1 MRQHHMVRRPGGVPK
16 PCGGAA
22 QQRRVPFVKK
32 MKEKECIAMLLAG
45 GQGSRLGALTKT
57 IAKPAVSFGGKYR
70 IIDFSLSNCANSN
83 IDTVGVLTQYRP
95 YLLNTYIGTGS
106 AWGLD
111 SSTGGVAILPPYA
124 TESGGRWYEGTAD
137 AIFRN
142 LDYIRLYRPK
152 YVLILSGDHLYRMDY
167 RKMLKRHIEKEAD
180 LTISVMKVP
189 MEEASRFGIMTAQED
204 GRIVKFSEKPKE
216 PDSDLASM
224 GIYIFS
230 TDVLEAALVQ
240 DSTDP
245 TSEHDFGKN
254 IIPKLL
260 AEGKNL
266 FTYEFSGFWKDVG
279 TIPAF
284 HETSM
289 DLLEPEPPFDLAD
302 EEFPIFSNENIS
314 PPQYIG
320 PDAAVENSFIGNGSQ
335 IFGKVVHSV
344 ISVDSFVGKGAV
356 VTDSVLLP
364 GAIVR
369 ENAIVTRAILGENT
383 EVKAGGIFGNAE
395 GEIVVTGDDS
405 VVE

>member
-1 MRQHHMVRRPGGVPK
+1 M
-16 PCGGAA
+16 
-22 QQRRVPFVKK
+22 KK

-57 IAKPAVSFGGKYR
+57 IAKPAVSCGGKYR

-95 YLLNTYIGTGS
+95 YLLNSYIGTGS

-111 SSTGGVAILPPYA
+111 ASSGGVAILPPYA
-124 TESGGRWYEGTAD
+124 TETGGRWYEGTAD

-142 LDYIRLYRPK
+142 LDYIRLYHPK

-167 RKMLKRHIEKEAD
+167 QKMLHRHIEKEAD

-189 MEEASRFGIMTAQED
+189 MEEASRFGIMTAEED
-204 GRIVKFSEKPKE
+204 GRIVKFAEKPKE

-230 TDVLEAALVQ
+230 ADVLEKALTE
-240 DSTDP
+240 DSTDEE
-245 TSEHDFGKN
+245 SDHDFGKN

-260 AEGKNL
+260 REGKRL

-279 TIPAF
+279 TIPSF

-289 DLLEPEPPFDLAD
+289 DLLEAEPKFDLAD
-302 EEFPIFSNENIS
+302 EEFPIFSNENLS

-320 PDAAVENSFIGNGSQ
+320 PDAAVENCFIGNGSQ
-335 IFGKVVHSV
+335 ILGTVIHSV
-344 ISVDSFVGKGAV
+344 ISVDSFVGAGAV
-356 VTDSVLLP
+356 VKDSVLLP
-364 GAIVR
+364 GATVR
-369 ENAIVTRAILGENT
+369 EGAVVTRAILGENT
-383 EVKAGGIFGNAE
+383 LVKPGVIFGTAD

>member
-1 MRQHHMVRRPGGVPK
+1 M
-16 PCGGAA
+16 
-22 QQRRVPFVKK
+22 KK

-95 YLLNTYIGTGS
+95 YQLNTYIGTGS

-111 SSTGGVAILPPYA
+111 TSSGGVAILPPYA

-142 LDYIRLYRPK
+142 LDYIRLYHPK

-167 RKMLKRHIEKEAD
+167 QKMLQRHIEKEAD
-180 LTISVMKVP
+180 LTISVMQVP
-189 MEEASRFGIMTAQED
+189 IEEASRFGIMTAEED

-216 PDSDLASM
+216 PDSNLASM

-230 TDVLEAALVQ
+230 ADVLEEALIA
-240 DSTDP
+240 DSTDEL
-245 TSEHDFGKN
+245 SEHDFGKN

-260 AEGKNL
+260 AEGKRL

-279 TIPAF
+279 TIPSF

-289 DLLEPEPPFDLAD
+289 ELLEPVPAFDLAD
-302 EEFPIFSNENIS
+302 EEFPIFSNENLS

-320 PDAAVENSFIGNGSQ
+320 PDASVENCFIGNGSQ
-335 IFGKVVHSV
+335 ILGSVVHSV
-344 ISVDSFVGKGAV
+344 ISVDSYVGKGAV
-356 VTDSVLLP
+356 VKDSVLLP
-364 GAIVR
+364 GATVR
-369 ENAIVTRAILGENT
+369 DGAVVTRAILGENT
-383 EVKAGGIFGNAE
+383 LVKEGVIFGNE
-395 GEIVVTGDDS
+395 DGEIVVTGDDS

>member
-1 MRQHHMVRRPGGVPK
+1 M
-16 PCGGAA
+16 
-22 QQRRVPFVKK
+22 KK

-95 YLLNTYIGTGS
+95 YQLNTYIGTGS

-111 SSTGGVAILPPYA
+111 TSSGGVAILPPYA

-142 LDYIRLYRPK
+142 LDYIRLYHPK

-167 RKMLKRHIEKEAD
+167 RKMLQRHIEKQAD
-180 LTISVMKVP
+180 LTISVMQVP
-189 MEEASRFGIMTAQED
+189 MEEASRFGIMTAEED

-216 PDSDLASM
+216 PDSNLASM

-230 TDVLEAALVQ
+230 TDVLEQALIA
-240 DSTDP
+240 DSTDEL
-245 TSEHDFGKN
+245 SEHDFGKN

-260 AEGKNL
+260 AEGKRL
-266 FTYEFSGFWKDVG
+266 YTYEFSGFWKDVG
-279 TIPAF
+279 TIPSF

-289 DLLEPEPPFDLAD
+289 ELLDPQPAFDLAD
-302 EEFPIFSNENIS
+302 EEFPIFSNENLS

-320 PDAAVENSFIGNGSQ
+320 PDATVENCFIGNGSQ
-335 IFGKVVHSV
+335 ILGSVVHSV
-344 ISVDSFVGKGAV
+344 ISVDSYVGKGAV
-356 VTDSVLLP
+356 VKDSVLLP
-364 GAIVR
+364 GATVR
-369 ENAIVTRAILGENT
+369 DGAVVTRAILGENT
-383 EVKAGGIFGNAE
+383 LVKEGVIFGNAD

>member
-1 MRQHHMVRRPGGVPK
+1 M
-16 PCGGAA
+16 
-22 QQRRVPFVKK
+22 KK

-95 YLLNTYIGTGS
+95 YQLNTYIGTGS

-111 SSTGGVAILPPYA
+111 TSSGGVAILPPYA

-142 LDYIRLYRPK
+142 LDYIRLYHPK

-167 RKMLKRHIEKEAD
+167 QKMLQRHIEKQAD
-180 LTISVMKVP
+180 LTISVMQVP
-189 MEEASRFGIMTAQED
+189 IEEASRFGIMTAEED

-216 PDSDLASM
+216 PDSNLASM

-230 TDVLEAALVQ
+230 TDVLEQALIA
-240 DSTDP
+240 DSTDEL
-245 TSEHDFGKN
+245 SEHDFGKN

-260 AEGKNL
+260 AEGKRL
-266 FTYEFSGFWKDVG
+266 YTYEFSGFWKDVG
-279 TIPAF
+279 TIPSF

-289 DLLEPEPPFDLAD
+289 ELLDPQPAFDLAD
-302 EEFPIFSNENIS
+302 EEFPIFSNENLS

-320 PDAAVENSFIGNGSQ
+320 PDASVENCFIGNGSQ
-335 IFGKVVHSV
+335 ILGSVVHSV
-344 ISVDSFVGKGAV
+344 ISVDSYVGKGAV
-356 VTDSVLLP
+356 VKDSVLLP
-364 GAIVR
+364 GATVR
-369 ENAIVTRAILGENT
+369 DGAVVTRAILGENT
-383 EVKAGGIFGNAE
+383 LVKEGVIFGNE
-395 GEIVVTGDDS
+395 DGEIVVTGDDS

>member
-1 MRQHHMVRRPGGVPK
+1 M
-16 PCGGAA
+16 
-22 QQRRVPFVKK
+22 KK

-83 IDTVGVLTQYRP
+83 IDTGGVLTQYRP
-95 YLLNTYIGTGS
+95 YQLNTYIGTGS

-111 SSTGGVAILPPYA
+111 TSSGGVAILPPYA

-142 LDYIRLYRPK
+142 LDYIRLYHPK

-167 RKMLKRHIEKEAD
+167 RKMLQRHIEKQAD
-180 LTISVMKVP
+180 LTISVMQVP
-189 MEEASRFGIMTAQED
+189 MEEASRFGIMTAEED

-216 PDSDLASM
+216 PDSNLASM

-230 TDVLEAALVQ
+230 TDVLEQALIA
-240 DSTDP
+240 DSTDEL
-245 TSEHDFGKN
+245 SEHDFGKN

-260 AEGKNL
+260 AEGKRL
-266 FTYEFSGFWKDVG
+266 YTYEFSGFWKDVG
-279 TIPAF
+279 TIPSF

-289 DLLEPEPPFDLAD
+289 ELLDPESAFDLAD
-302 EEFPIFSNENIS
+302 EEFPIFSNENLS

-320 PDAAVENSFIGNGSQ
+320 PDASVENSFIGNGSQ
-335 IFGKVVHSV
+335 ILGSVVHSV
-344 ISVDSFVGKGAV
+344 ISVDSYVGKGAV
-356 VTDSVLLP
+356 VKDSVLLP
-364 GAIVR
+364 GATVR
-369 ENAIVTRAILGENT
+369 DGAVVTRAILGENT
-383 EVKAGGIFGNAE
+383 LVKEGVIFGNAD

>member
-1 MRQHHMVRRPGGVPK
+1 M
-16 PCGGAA
+16 
-22 QQRRVPFVKK
+22 KK

-95 YLLNTYIGTGS
+95 YQLNTYIGTGS

-111 SSTGGVAILPPYA
+111 TSSGGVAILPPYA

-142 LDYIRLYRPK
+142 LDYIRLYHPK

-167 RKMLKRHIEKEAD
+167 RKMLQRHIEKEAD
-180 LTISVMKVP
+180 LTISVMQVP
-189 MEEASRFGIMTAQED
+189 MEEASRFGIMTAEED

-216 PDSDLASM
+216 PDSNLASM

-230 TDVLEAALVQ
+230 TDVLEQALIA
-240 DSTDP
+240 DSTDEL
-245 TSEHDFGKN
+245 SEHDFGKN

-260 AEGKNL
+260 AEGKRL
-266 FTYEFSGFWKDVG
+266 YTYEFSGFWKDVG
-279 TIPAF
+279 TIPSF

-289 DLLEPEPPFDLAD
+289 ELLDPEPAFDLAD
-302 EEFPIFSNENIS
+302 EEFPIFSNENLS

-320 PDAAVENSFIGNGSQ
+320 PDATVENCFIGNGSQ
-335 IFGKVVHSV
+335 ILGSVVHSV
-344 ISVDSFVGKGAV
+344 ISVDSYVGKGAV
-356 VTDSVLLP
+356 VKDSVLLP
-364 GAIVR
+364 GATVR
-369 ENAIVTRAILGENT
+369 DGAVVTRAILGENT
-383 EVKAGGIFGNAE
+383 LVKEGVIFGNAG

>member
-1 MRQHHMVRRPGGVPK
+1 M
-16 PCGGAA
+16 
-22 QQRRVPFVKK
+22 KK

-57 IAKPAVSFGGKYR
+57 IANPAVSFGGKYR

-95 YLLNTYIGTGS
+95 YQLNTYIGTGS

-111 SSTGGVAILPPYA
+111 TSSGGVAILPPYA

-142 LDYIRLYRPK
+142 LDYIRLYHPK

-167 RKMLKRHIEKEAD
+167 RKMLQRHIEKEAD
-180 LTISVMKVP
+180 LTISVMQVP
-189 MEEASRFGIMTAQED
+189 MEEASRFGIMTAEED

-216 PDSDLASM
+216 PDSNLASM

-230 TDVLEAALVQ
+230 TDVLEQALIA
-240 DSTDP
+240 DSTDEL
-245 TSEHDFGKN
+245 SEHDFGKN

-260 AEGKNL
+260 AEGKRL
-266 FTYEFSGFWKDVG
+266 YTYEFSGFWKDVG
-279 TIPAF
+279 TIPSF

-289 DLLEPEPPFDLAD
+289 ELLDPEPAFDLAD
-302 EEFPIFSNENIS
+302 EEFPIFSNENLS

-320 PDAAVENSFIGNGSQ
+320 PDATVENCFIGNGSQ
-335 IFGKVVHSV
+335 ILGSVVHSV
-344 ISVDSFVGKGAV
+344 ISVDSYVGKGAV
-356 VTDSVLLP
+356 VKDSVLLP
-364 GAIVR
+364 GATVR
-369 ENAIVTRAILGENT
+369 DGAVVTRAILGENT
-383 EVKAGGIFGNAE
+383 LVKEGVIFGNAG

>member
-1 MRQHHMVRRPGGVPK
+1 M
-16 PCGGAA
+16 
-22 QQRRVPFVKK
+22 KK

-111 SSTGGVAILPPYA
+111 SSTGGGAILPPYA